1 MKRLAL
7 ILLLG
12 GCTEQV
18 TAPGVC
24 PNFCPG
30 GAIDIKDTIF
40 TDVIQR
46 DSAFRGYVRAD
57 EADAM
62 TVADIPGVVDSRA
75 IFLMSFL
82 SPRVTPT
89 AGDTTTV
96 PISVDSARLR
106 IEVVRRDRNSANLR
120 LKLYRLPSTID
131 SASTFAQLDPSFAGP
146 VLDSVNISD
155 LLARPDIDDTATVRI
170 WGDTIRTDSA
180 GHTLQFHPSD
190 SSLIVYFDLDTT
202 QAPFVAADS
211 GRLAWGVTVAADSLA
226 SVALGARGI
235 GLASRDPLIR
245 WFYHYT
251 IPDTLAAPDS
261 VVHTSSSKATS
272 FDSFVFDPPNP
283 LLDDNLT
290 VGGAPSARSL
300 LRVAMPAFLHD
311 SFDVVRATMI
321 LVPTAA
327 VLGAPGDSFV
337 VRARP
342 ILTDLGAKSPISPA
356 TVFYGRATIRPGS
369 ADTVRIELSDLI
381 RAWALDTSAT
391 TALMLDQLPEA
402 AAYTE
407 IRFSSSRTPA
417 FRPALHVTYVKRF
430 PFGTP

>member
-12 GCTEQV
+12 ACTEQV

-40 TDVIQR
+40 RDVFQR

-57 EADAM
+57 EAELM
-62 TVADIPGVVDSRA
+62 TVADLPGIVDSRA
-75 IFLMSFL
+75 VFVMNAMLT
-82 SPRVTPT
+82 RVTPT
-89 AGDTTTV
+89 AGDTSTV

-106 IEVVRRDRNSANLR
+106 IIVVRRDANAANLR
-120 LKLYRLPSTID
+120 LKLYRLPLTID
-131 SASTFAQLDPSFAGP
+131 SSSTFAQLDPYFGGP
-146 VLDSVNISD
+146 VIDSVNVSD
-155 LLARPDIDDTATVRI
+155 LLARPPIGDTATVRI

-180 GHTLQFHPSD
+180 GHTLQIARGD

-202 QAPFVAADS
+202 QAPFVMADS
-211 GRLAWGVTVAADSLA
+211 GKLAWGVRVAADSLA
-226 SVALGARGI
+226 SAALGANDVFD
-235 GLASRDPLIR
+235 RDPLIR

-251 IPDTLAAPDS
+251 IPDTLATPDS
-261 VVHTSSSKATS
+261 VVHDDRLRETV
-272 FDSFVFDPPNP
+272 FDSFVFDPPHP
-283 LLDDNLT
+283 PLDDNLT

-311 SFDVVRATMI
+311 SFDVVRATVI
-321 LVPTAA
+321 LVPVAP

-342 ILTDLGAKSPISPA
+342 ILTDLGAKSPISSQGA
-356 TVFYGRATIRPGS
+356 FYGGATIRIGS

-391 TALMLDQLPEA
+391 TAIMLDQLPEA
-402 AAYTE
+402 ASYTE
-407 IRFSSSRTPA
+407 IRFYSSRTPA